1 MGVMKTRFRRLMRTR
16 KLEFFLIIS
25 ENEERTSFLLFC
37 DERTHEN
44 GEDEN
49 NIKAFLISNFD
60 PSDTMYED
68 TLNFCENLLD
78 MCSFSLMNL
87 QMKDELDFP
96 VDMPTVADY
105 VQKVLTLLK
114 LDIELP
120 NIQESDFN
128 YLSQE

>member
-1 MGVMKTRFRRLMRTR
+1 M
-16 KLEFFLIIS
+16 IIL
-25 ENEERTSFLLFC
+25 ENEEPTSFLLFC
-37 DERTHEN
+37 DERTEGN
-44 GEDEN
+44 DEDEN
-49 NIKAFLISNFD
+49 NSKAFLISNFD

-68 TLNFCENLLD
+68 TFNFCENLLD
-78 MCSFSLMNL
+78 MCSFSLINL
-87 QMKDELDFP
+87 QMKDELDFLM
-96 VDMPTVADY
+96 DMPTVADY

>member
-37 DERTHEN
+37 DERTQGN

-68 TLNFCENLLD
+68 TFNFCENLLD

-96 VDMPTVADY
+96 MDMPTVADY